1 MRVSTAMQHKGS
13 LKMMNSEAYKKHFKD
28 QATKPSTNDPVKDT
42 QSLKIGDKLLVEKK
56 GDKITISQLDKD
68 QKKSTIQELSAQTD
82 QGKQLIKLMNLSETS
97 KINQTKNQIRNLN
110 SSASLAN
117 YL

>member
-1 MRVSTAMQHKGS
+1 MRVSTQMQHKGS
-13 LKMMNSEAYKKHFKD
+13 LKMMNSEFYKKHIKD
-28 QATKPSTNDPVKDT
+28 QTVKPGTTEPTKDHQT
-42 QSLKIGDKLLVEKK
+42 LKIGDKLLVEKS

-82 QGKQLIKLMNLSETS
+82 QGKQLMKLMNASENS
-97 KINQTKNQIRNLN
+97 KVNQTKNQLRNLT
-110 SSASLAN
+110 SSTSLAN